1 MTYDASRV
9 ELHQLSNDRAEAK
22 DVSREHPDVV
32 ARLSKLALAWKASLP
47 EQPDPECISKVR
59 QEPARKTKPAGQA
72 KKVTAE
78 QRAKAFAR
86 WDTNQDGV
94 LTLDEYKVGLKGES
108 NLEARFQRFDKNGD
122 GQLTREEFVIPD
134 PE

>member
-1 MTYDASRV
+1 MTR
-9 ELHQLSNDRAEAK
+9 K
-22 DVSREHPDVV
+22 
-32 ARLSKLALAWKASLP
+32 SLD
-47 EQPDPECISKVR
+47 QRTNPECIRQVR
-59 QEPARKTKPAGQA
+59 QEPAQKTKPAGQA